1 MNSKDKTFQ
10 QLKLNIYNK
19 GWLTNSTKFVVR
31 NPITGILNMHKKNNS
46 KTKIRQQ
53 TNFDKFFDLLE
64 PKANSF

>member
-1 MNSKDKTFQ
+1 MNFKDKTFQ
-10 QLKLNIYNK
+10 QLKLNIYSK

-53 TNFDKFFDLLE
+53 TNFDKFFDLL
-64 PKANSF
+64 

>member
-31 NPITGILNMHKKNNS
+31 NPITGLLNMHKKNNS

-64 PKANSF
+64 PKVNSF

>member
-1 MNSKDKTFQ
+1 MNFKDKTFQ
-10 QLKLNIYNK
+10 QLKLNIYSK

>member
-1 MNSKDKTFQ
+1 MNFKDKTFQ
-10 QLKLNIYNK
+10 QLKLNIYSK

-31 NPITGILNMHKKNNS
+31 NPITGLLNMHKKNNS